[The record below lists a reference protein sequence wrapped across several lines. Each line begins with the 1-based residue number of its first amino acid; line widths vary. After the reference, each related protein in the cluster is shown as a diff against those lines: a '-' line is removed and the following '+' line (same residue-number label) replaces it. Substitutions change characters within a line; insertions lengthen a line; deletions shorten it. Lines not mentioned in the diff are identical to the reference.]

1 MCYQHLL
8 SKVVVWSRPYCVP
21 HEQSFETHK
30 VPPPIGKAVAAVQRT
45 RGTKRPLPPTAAAA
59 AAPQAS
65 VPAIGGGAA
74 GGKAKPHPGKAE
86 RCAERGEPLR
96 VFHAGCPMF
105 EIDISGKTPVN
116 ILNEFCPKV

>member
-21 HEQSFETHK
+21 HEQSFEAHK

-59 AAPQAS
+59 TAPQAPI
-65 VPAIGGGAA
+65 PAIGAGAV
-74 GGKAKPHPGKAE
+74 GGKARRE
-86 RCAERGEPLR
+86 ERGEPLR

-105 EIDISGKTPVN
+105 EIDISGKTPVMV
-116 ILNEFCPKV
+116 LNEFCPKVRPR